1 MRARPATPNPT
12 DGQGPRESPAYP
24 KNGQAFHRRPPKST
38 ALEFEVTPQAV
49 AASILQSHAGT
60 ILVVRPVEANGL
72 VSGWHEGDANLRRH
86 SCAYWL
92 GDNGRWEPGPE
103 PWYDLVDEVLWERY
117 QRAEAAYAQ
126 QERSKRAVL
135 RSIKTEQRRVRSLAR
150 EVRVN
155 IRSAAQRMRED
166 DPDAVKDLTECQ
178 ATELD
183 ADRRYL
189 GVANGVVDL
198 CEAKLLKPAEA
209 RTKLVTVSTGID
221 YDPNAKSDDV
231 DLLTKHLPEDEQGWW
246 WQVMGYALHGR
257 PSRRIYVIVGPP
269 GGGKSCVANALRS
282 ALATYASE
290 PADSALSES
299 GSLGSHSTELS
310 AFASPIRVA
319 VMDEA
324 NFPRGRLSASLVKR
338 LSGDST
344 FTYRPLYKDPI
355 TTEATATLFLV
366 CNPHSVPRMNLE
378 DDALAS
384 RLRELPYPAVPD
396 DQKDPELPDRL
407 RTKEFRRAMLA
418 RLVSEA
424 SELRPGYPPEDIPT
438 VSEATDARIENDI
451 GELGRF
457 ARRLVPAPSTK
468 LAFPDVWKEWCE
480 MNGVQDPSDAPKA
493 GGITRRSFT
502 RLLRKQVPA
511 LPGTKSVSIDGKTV
525 RGWVGWEFRPDD
537 TSQV

>member
-1 MRARPATPNPT
+1 MRARPVTPSPT
-12 DGQGPRESPAYP
+12 DGQASSESPAYP
-24 KNGQAFHRRPPKST
+24 ENGQAFHKQPPKST
-38 ALEFEVTPQAV
+38 APEFEVTPQAV
-49 AASILQSHAGT
+49 AASILQSSAGR
-60 ILVVRPVEANGL
+60 ILVVRPVESNGL

-86 SCAYWL
+86 SCAYL
-92 GDNGRWEPGPE
+92 LRKDGRWESGPE
-103 PWYDLVDEVLWERY
+103 PWYNLVDEVLWTRY
-117 QRAEAAYAQ
+117 QRAAAAHAQ
-126 QERSKRAVL
+126 QERTKGAVL
-135 RSIKTEQRRVRSLAR
+135 RPIKTEQRRVRILAR

-155 IRSAAQRMRED
+155 IRAAAQHMREE
-166 DPDAVKDLTECQ
+166 DPDAVKDLTECK

-198 CEAKLLKPAEA
+198 LTAKLLEPAEA

-221 YDPNAKSDDV
+221 YDPNATSDDV
-231 DLLTKHLPEDEQGWW
+231 DLLTKHLSEDEQGWW

-282 ALATYASE
+282 ALGSYASE

-324 NFPRGRLSASLVKR
+324 NFPRGRLSPSLAKR

-344 FTYRPLYKDPI
+344 FTYRPLYKDP
-355 TTEATATLFLV
+355 TTAEATATLFLV

-378 DDALAS
+378 DAALAS

-424 SELRPGYPPEDIPT
+424 SKLKPGYPPEDIPA
-438 VSEATDARIENDI
+438 VSEATEARIEDDI
-451 GELGRF
+451 GEIGRF
-457 ARRLVPAPSTK
+457 ARRFVPTSSAR
-468 LAFPDVWKEWCE
+468 LAFADVWKAWCE
-480 MNGVQDPSDAPKA
+480 MNGVQDQADEKKA
-493 GGITRRSFT
+493 GGITRRNFT
-502 RLLRKQVPA
+502 RMLRKQVPA
-511 LPGTKSVSIDGKTV
+511 LPGAKPTSINGKTV
-525 RGWVGWEFRPDD
+525 RGWVGWELRPDD